1 MTRCTE
7 KSDGNKTV
15 VHNYEYDKVGNR
27 TVYERLENG
36 VTKERYKYEYN
47 DANQLVKRKN
57 TRIWGDPGTTYKY
70 DGDGNLVQEQDC
82 TNHAD
87 PVKYEYTAE
96 NRLAVVSQGG
106 TVLMAAMY
114 DGDNNRVFQIDN
126 TYKWEDCYGDDV
138 LIPKSERTENGDSPQ
153 EELASLVKGGANAK
167 GYTLTEY
174 VNDVNRENTEEYWIT
189 VTREVVHFA
198 ARLRANNVMGAWH
211 SGLSP

>member
-1 MTRCTE
+1 MAHREAILMAICRCRSV
-7 KSDGNKTV
+7 KA
-15 VHNYEYDKVGNR
+15 
-27 TVYERLENG
+27 ERQ
-36 VTKERYKYEYN
+36 R
-47 DANQLVKRKN
+47 N

-82 TNHAD
+82 TNNAD
-87 PVKYEYTAE
+87 SVKYEYTAE

-126 TYKWEDCYGDDV
+126 TYKWEDCYGDEV

-153 EELASLVKGGANAK
+153 EELASLVKGGENAK

>member
-1 MTRCTE
+1 M
-7 KSDGNKTV
+7 
-15 VHNYEYDKVGNR
+15 
-27 TVYERLENG
+27 
-36 VTKERYKYEYN
+36 
-47 DANQLVKRKN
+47 
-57 TRIWGDPGTTYKY
+57 
-70 DGDGNLVQEQDC
+70 
-82 TNHAD
+82 
-87 PVKYEYTAE
+87 
-96 NRLAVVSQGG
+96 
-106 TVLMAAMY
+106 VLMTAMY